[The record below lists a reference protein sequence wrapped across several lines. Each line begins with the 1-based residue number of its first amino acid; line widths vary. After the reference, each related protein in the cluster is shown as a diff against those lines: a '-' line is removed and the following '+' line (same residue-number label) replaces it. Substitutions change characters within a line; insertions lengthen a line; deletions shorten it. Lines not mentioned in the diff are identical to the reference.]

1 MPDRMRMVGWFDPGQ
16 LVRTGVE
23 VLVSTMFGRHA
34 DHRILEA
41 LGRPDPEPHDYT
53 VHEDGQP
60 RRSMWI
66 DYVGDVGDGWNS
78 TYAVAH
84 TLAQPTVRVIDRG
97 TEVRTSRGDL
107 LVFGGDQVYPTAS
120 NSEYRRRLVA
130 PYEAA
135 LGRTSA
141 PHPDV
146 FAIPGNHDWYDSLV
160 SFTRQFC
167 SQRWLGGWRTRQR
180 CSYFALKLP
189 HGWWL
194 LGTDVQLGSDV
205 DTAQVEF
212 FRGIEQQMRPEDRII
227 VCHAEPHWIAS
238 AAYAKWD
245 PDASERNLVYLEE
258 KVLGRRVRVFIA
270 GDLHHYRRHEA
281 PDGTQKITCGG
292 GGAFLHPTHGPRV
305 DAIPERGLDGQ
316 VRRTF
321 TLAPGSSYPSWRRSW
336 WLTWR
341 NLAFPVLNPQLAVF
355 TAVIYVV
362 LGWAVVGPIAGF
374 GAMTLAEAVGVI
386 GSELSRRVGMTLV
399 LLGLVAGVVLFTDT
413 HSKTQRIVGGGL
425 HGLAHLAAI
434 FASGWTGARLIERWW
449 PGALHDGLA
458 SSSGWPSGA
467 RSWRRSSSDYICS
480 SHSTCCA
487 ATATR
492 PSRRCASRTGR
503 AFCGCTSTSTARCGS
518 IRSGS
523 AGCHVAG
530 GAPRTLAASTP
541 PSCSRTIRGRRRQ
554 SSSSRRSRSPAA
566 RRRPTRRFGPPAGR
580 PPGAALFAVTAKRD

>member
-1 MPDRMRMVGWFDPGQ
+1 MVGWFDPGQ

-53 VHEDGQP
+53 LREDGQP

-78 TYAVAH
+78 TYAVAQ
-84 TLAQPTVRVIDRG
+84 TLAQPNLRVIDRG

-212 FRGIEQQMRPEDRII
+212 FRGIEQKMRPEDRII

-321 TLAPGSSYPSWRRSW
+321 TLAPGSSYPSWWRSW

-355 TAVIYVV
+355 TALIYVV

-374 GAMTLAEAVGVI
+374 GAMRLAEAVGAI
-386 GSELSRRVGMTLV
+386 GGELSQRVGMTLV

-413 HSKTQRIVGGGL
+413 HSKAQRIVGGGL
-425 HGLAHLAAI
+425 HGLAHIAAI
-434 FASGWTGARLIERWW
+434 FASGWTGARLIEGWW
-449 PGALHDGLA
+449 PGALHEWVGIIVGLA
-458 SSSGWPSGA
+458 VGGA
-467 RSWRRSSSDYICS
+467 LVAPVILGLYLLVSLNLLRRHGNEAFSALRIQDWKSFLRLHIDERGALRIYPIGIRRVPRHWRRAEDPGGLDTSGLLPDD
-480 SHSTCCA
+480 
-487 ATATR
+487 
-492 PSRRCASRTGR
+492 PR
-503 AFCGCTSTSTARCGS
+503 A
-518 IRSGS
+518 
-523 AGCHVAG
+523 
-530 GAPRTLAASTP
+530 TP
-541 PSCSRTIRGRRRQ
+541 PELIEPSIEITRGET
-554 SSSSRRSRSPAA
+554 PADA
-566 RRRPTRRFGPPAGR
+566 SHRPAGR
-580 PPGAALFAVTAKRD
+580 